1 MSAWTFIHSAE
12 LVAEPVDDRSYNPI
26 PPLALPDSLNFSQV
40 VARAQSVT
48 AKPTWRVGC
57 NLILS
62 VPLELGEQV
71 QNVQGHQFSVLLGRW
86 QVLAVPQ
93 WLTDYRIAIEVPYW
107 IQDLTIELYGADQP
121 APNSVGDGASYSR
134 QFTADDLED
143 GLLIVRHNLNAYPTG
158 LTVWDAN
165 LESILPYGVR
175 ATGLNTIELDLRG
188 AEVSGTWLVT
198 LEV

>member
-1 MSAWTFIHSAE
+1 MSAWQFIHSAE
-12 LVAEPVDDRSYNPI
+12 LVAESVDNRSYNPI

-57 NLILS
+57 SLILS
-62 VPLELGEQV
+62 VPLELGEQI

-121 APNSVGDGASYSR
+121 APSSVGDGASYSR
-134 QFTADDLED
+134 QFTAADLED
-143 GLLIVRHNLNAYPTG
+143 GVLVLRHNLNAYPTSV
-158 LTVWDAN
+158 TVWNAD
-165 LESILPYGVR
+165 LESIFPYGVR
-175 ATGLNTIELDLRG
+175 ATGLNTVEIDLDG
-188 AEVSGTWLVT
+188 AEIVGTWLAS

>member
-12 LVAEPVDDRSYNPI
+12 LVAEQVDSRSYHPI

-40 VARAQSVT
+40 VARAQSAS
-48 AKPTWRVGC
+48 AKATWRVGC

-62 VPLELGEQV
+62 VPLELGEQI
-71 QNVQGHQFSVLLGRW
+71 QNVQGHQFPVLLGRW

-107 IQDLTIELYGADQP
+107 IQDLSIDLYGAQQLP
-121 APNSVGDGASYSR
+121 PSSLVDGASYSQ

-143 GLLIVRHNLNAYPTG
+143 GLLLVRHNRYAYPTSV
-158 LTVWDAN
+158 TVWNSD
-165 LESILPYGVR
+165 LESIMPYGVQ
-175 ATGLNTIELDLRG
+175 ATGLNTVEINLNG
-188 AEVSGTWLVT
+188 AEVVGTWLVT